1 MSITVPL
8 YGFGG
13 DNTLNFKIVGG
24 IAEPFYPKENTIWV
38 LTENEINGWIFSAK
52 EPETK
57 TEGMVWICTGT
68 SSPVEFN
75 ALKNN
80 GVQVY
85 PISAKQ
91 YIDGAWVSKTAKSY
105 QNGSWKDFIAYLYNA
120 GDECTDITGGWV
132 TESYG
137 STPSKTI
144 AGDVMQFVTLG
155 NPWEYSIL
163 KTQNQID
170 LTSYKTLHFKISY
183 DLHCAS
189 GSKHEV
195 GVFDSGRNFLASQQI
210 KRDTA
215 GTYSVDISGVTGAF
229 CVGASIMTREN
240 NATNKMYIDS
250 VWME

>member
-80 GVQVY
+80 CVQVY

-105 QNGSWKDFIAYLYNA
+105 QNGSWKDFIAFLYNA
-120 GDECTDITGGWV
+120 GDEFTDITGGWV

-155 NPWEYSIL
+155 NPWEDIFFML
-163 KTQNQID
+163 CQIFFGIACPD
-170 LTSYKTLHFKISY
+170 IPI
-183 DLHCAS
+183 
-189 GSKHEV
+189 V
-195 GVFDSGRNFLASQQI
+195 NLASPGIVGYLFLSNGILLNGIIQQPYFFS
-210 KRDTA
+210 KR
-215 GTYSVDISGVTGAF
+215 IAF
-229 CVGASIMTREN
+229 MGQFI
-240 NATNKMYIDS
+240 I
-250 VWME
+250 